1 MNKKIK
7 SKFYIIVIL
16 FCLYICLEIILSNIP
31 FVDNLPAIVKCVFQ
45 KPSDKSILYLVFNI
59 LKSLFIG
66 VLGAVIYDIVMIQM
80 PKTNNKMK
88 HSMLLNNIV
97 YNIENIISVYLLTNN
112 YNTDFSNL
120 NRDKLKETKLC
131 LTNEA
136 IYYKDLHSDFCDK
149 SYIFNTYKKCVNEI
163 IESAN
168 KILVS
173 KYPIREKYEEKIDEL
188 MKNDLIQLIAQKKYP
203 DATSKE
209 YPFQP
214 SMSKAFKFNF
224 NQILALYDI
233 YLNIS
238 SLIEKNYELPVYGR
252 VDKSVYL
259 DSFYN
264 GMLFYSEQLIE
275 KEFNLSFIEDA
286 KDEVLLLKHSNSIK
300 DKEKYDNFFYYLYA
314 ITKVVDEI
322 YYDIVIYENF
332 NAELLLKT
340 WIDLLKHC
348 ISILN
353 NEEILNK
360 TFMILPLYL
369 FKQHLKLYNNEDE
382 KFLKEF
388 FNSNIGYFDSNL
400 EEKFAYYVLIYEKNK
415 AKEIYESA
423 NESFK
428 KEITKSPY
436 WKSYLNL

>member
-1 MNKKIK
+1 MNIKIK
-7 SKFYIIVIL
+7 SKFYIIAIL
-16 FCLYICLEIILSNIP
+16 FCLYICIEIILSNIP
-31 FVDNLPAIVKCVFQ
+31 LIDNLPATVKYVFQ
-45 KPSDKSILYLVFNI
+45 KPSDKSILFLVFNV

-80 PKTNNKMK
+80 PKINNIMK
-88 HSMLLNNIV
+88 HSMSLNNIV

-120 NRDKLKETKLC
+120 NKDNLKETRLC

-136 IYYKDLHSDFCDK
+136 IYYKELHSDSCDK
-149 SYIFNTYKKCVNEI
+149 LYIFSTYKKCVNEI

-173 KYPIREKYEEKIDEL
+173 KYPISEKYEEKIDEL
-188 MKNDLIQLIAQKKYP
+188 IKNDLIQLIAQKKYP

-209 YPFQP
+209 YPLQP
-214 SMSKAFKFNF
+214 SMSNAFRFNF
-224 NQILALYDI
+224 NQILNLYDI
-233 YLNIS
+233 YLNTN
-238 SLIEKNYELPVYGR
+238 SLIEKDYKLPVYGR

-259 DSFYN
+259 DSFCN

-286 KDEVLLLKHSNSIK
+286 KDEVLLLKHSNSIE

-314 ITKVVDEI
+314 IAKVVDEI
-322 YYDIVIYENF
+322 YYDVVIYENF

-353 NEEILNK
+353 DEEIYNK
-360 TFMILPLYL
+360 IFMILPLYL
-369 FKQHLKLYNNEDE
+369 FKQHLKLYNSEDE
-382 KFLKEF
+382 KFLKKF
-388 FNSNIGYFDSNL
+388 FNSNIGYFDYNL
-400 EEKFAYYVLIYEKNK
+400 EEKFAYFVLIYEKNK

-423 NESFK
+423 NENFK

-436 WKSYLNL
+436 WKLYLNL